1 MKANNLHLSAI
12 CWAVSS
18 WRGSTSTPTCQQR
31 EQHPPDSTSISSNS
45 TLGKP
50 KITAAATSEQ
60 HKHCVQALP
69 AKQKLSSHAVTS
81 SSSPPRPYDS
91 SNKPEIKHSPA
102 SCSAF
107 LSQQEYE
114 RKTASCSSVHL
125 RGSFSLQRGMQALD
139 TTLAEVSVA
148 FSFSLLVAHP
158 LQSSLGTPCI

>member
-1 MKANNLHLSAI
+1 MKTNNLHLSAI

-81 SSSPPRPYDS
+81 SSSPPPSLMTAATNLRLNTRPHPALHSCHSRNMKGRLPAAPPCIWGVPSVYS
-91 SNKPEIKHSPA
+91 EECKHLTQLLQR
-102 SCSAF
+102 F
-107 LSQQEYE
+107 LS
-114 RKTASCSSVHL
+114 H
-125 RGSFSLQRGMQALD
+125 FH
-139 TTLAEVSVA
+139 
-148 FSFSLLVAHP
+148 FHFW
-158 LQSSLGTPCI
+158 